1 LKGTKVPEWRIRM
14 KTYFVTGGAGFI
26 GTNFIKYL
34 FESYGDDVR
43 VINYDKLTYAGKREW
58 LEEFEEKENYR
69 FVQGDILDEELLT
82 TIFKEEQIDYVVHM
96 AAESHVDRSLQS
108 DDEFF
113 QTNVIGTRML
123 YHVIHNIW
131 KDEISDKRVL
141 HVSTDEVY
149 GELEE
154 SGLFMEDMPLHPNNP
169 YSASKAGGEMIAIS
183 YHKTYG
189 LPIVRT
195 RCSNNFGPYQN
206 EEKLIP
212 KCIKKC
218 LNHKKIPVYGDG
230 KNMREW
236 LFVKDHCIAMNTVL
250 LTGELGEVYNI
261 GSHQEM
267 SALHI
272 VTTILHYL
280 KEHVDSSLSMDLIEF
295 TEDRL
300 GHDKRYAVDTNK
312 IESNLG
318 WTPKTDFE
326 KGMAVTINWYLK
338 EYGFR

>member
-1 LKGTKVPEWRIRM
+1 M

-34 FESYGDDVR
+34 FESYGEDVR
-43 VINYDKLTYAGKREW
+43 VINYDKLTYAGNREW
-58 LEEFEEKENYR
+58 LEEFEEKKNYR
-69 FVQGDILDEELLT
+69 FVQGDILDEELLSK
-82 TIFKEEQIDYVVHM
+82 IFKEEQIDYVVHM

-108 DDEFF
+108 DIEFF
-113 QTNVIGTRML
+113 QTNVIGTRVL
-123 YHVIHNIW
+123 YHVIHNTWGDDIG
-131 KDEISDKRVL
+131 DKRIL

-154 SGLFMEDMPLHPNNP
+154 SGQFMENMPLHPNNP
-169 YSASKAGGEMIAIS
+169 YSASKAGGEMVAIA

-195 RCSNNFGPYQN
+195 RCSNNFGPYQH

-212 KCIKKC
+212 KCIKSC

-230 KNMREW
+230 QNIREW
-236 LFVKDHCIAMNTVL
+236 LFVKDHCIAMDAVL

-261 GSHQEM
+261 GSHHEM
-267 SALHI
+267 SALYI

-300 GHDKRYAVDTNK
+300 GHDKRYAVNTSK
-312 IESNLG
+312 IERTLD
-318 WTPKTDFE
+318 WTPKTDFK
-326 KGMAVTINWYLK
+326 KGMAVTIDWYLK